1 MVEAAVFLIVVF
13 MLAGFGLIVWRSLR
27 GPAQGRPGTLRR
39 VVILSL
45 AMTPLVAVPAWQ
57 LSKSRDFQIL
67 GKMVAHVETSI
78 PVVALTFD
86 DGPTPGLTDEILEI
100 LRAERARATFFV
112 TGAALEENMGEAR
125 SLVADGHKLG
135 NHSYSHSR
143 MIGRSYAFVRGEIE
157 RTDQLIRAA
166 GYGDEIHFR
175 PPYGKRLICSLTT

>member
-27 GPAQGRPGTLRR
+27 GPAQGRRGTLRR

-86 DGPTPGLTDEILEI
+86 DGPHPDSILN
-100 LRAERARATFFV
+100 T
-112 TGAALEENMGEAR
+112 
-125 SLVADGHKLG
+125 
-135 NHSYSHSR
+135 
-143 MIGRSYAFVRGEIE
+143 YA
-157 RTDQLIRAA
+157 
-166 GYGDEIHFR
+166 
-175 PPYGKRLICSLTT
+175 KRLLDNQLCGVSDSRHRDPAPV